1 MDRRSF
7 FKAIGAVAAA
17 CGLPVKAA
25 TPTATLGA
33 AMKPG
38 YPWTWMLSLDGGY
51 TFDDHMGFTSKDEAL
66 TMMSGLADYDRDDAV
81 IAECKQQDFDLRIN
95 FDWLLDYLRDQN
107 DDLIG
112 EGDFISVS
120 DEQGEELEREI
131 NAVIEEW
138 ATRHNL
144 YRTAWTFAG
153 TRNHVRAA
161 DLATRAG
168 ESARGKA
175 TP

>member
-17 CGLPVKAA
+17 CGMPVKAA
-25 TPTATLGA
+25 PAATLGA
-33 AMKPG
+33 ALKAE

-51 TFDDHMGFTSKDEAL
+51 TFDDMGFTSKDEAL
-66 TMMSGLADYDRDDAV
+66 TMMSGLSDYDRDGAV
-81 IAECKQQDFDLRIN
+81 IAECKQQDFDLRMN
-95 FDWLLDYLRDQN
+95 FDCLLDTLRDQN

-131 NAVIEEW
+131 NAVIEAW
-138 ATRHNL
+138 ATRNNL

-153 TRNHVRAA
+153 TQNHVRAA
-161 DLATRAG
+161 DLIRAG
-168 ESARGKA
+168 ESEGGS
-175 TP
+175 